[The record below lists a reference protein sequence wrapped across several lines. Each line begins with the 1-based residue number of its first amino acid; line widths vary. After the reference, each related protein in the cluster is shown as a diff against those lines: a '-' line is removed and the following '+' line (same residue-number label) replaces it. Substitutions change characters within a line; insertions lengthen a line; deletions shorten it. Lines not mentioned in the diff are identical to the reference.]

1 MFSVLF
7 WGAFSLLFVQFAASF
22 AAAVTT
28 SERDNAWLSK
38 AAAGVSWLV
47 SATGRA
53 GALSGAWVRA
63 RYDALRAR
71 KAGRAS

>member
-1 MFSVLF
+1 MFSVLC
-7 WGAFSLLFVQFAASF
+7 WCAFDLLFVQFAASF
-22 AAAVTT
+22 AAAATT

-53 GALSGAWVRA
+53 GAVSGAWARA
-63 RYDALRAR
+63 RYDAWRAR
-71 KAGRAS
+71 RAG

>member
-7 WGAFSLLFVQFAASF
+7 WGAFALLAVQFVASF

-28 SERDNAWLSK
+28 SERDNAWLSR

-53 GALSGAWVRA
+53 GAASGAWARA
-63 RYDALRAR
+63 RYDAWRAR
-71 KAGRAS
+71 RAG